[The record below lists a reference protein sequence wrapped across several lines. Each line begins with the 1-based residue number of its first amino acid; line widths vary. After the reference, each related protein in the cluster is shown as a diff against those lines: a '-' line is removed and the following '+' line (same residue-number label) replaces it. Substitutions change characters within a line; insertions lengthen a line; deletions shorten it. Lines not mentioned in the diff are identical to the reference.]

1 MIVDALILAGG
12 RSSRLGGSAK
22 RDLEVDG
29 VSLLAHTVAA
39 VRAVGAA
46 HVVVV
51 GDEGMDG
58 VVTTREDPPFTGPVA
73 AIARGLRALP
83 STSSAVFVL
92 ACDMPGISA
101 ALPILLS
108 SHSGDGVIAVDRGRR
123 QQLAFLADAAALRRS
138 VEGLSAMADAPVRA
152 LLEGLTLGEVVVP
165 DGATDDIDTWED
177 AARFGILRSE
187 TLGSPA

>member
-101 ALPILLS
+101 ALPILVAS
-108 SHSGDGVIAVDRGRR
+108 FSGDGVVAVDRGRR
-123 QQLAFLADAAALRRS
+123 QQLAFLADTVALRRA
-138 VEGLSAMADAPVRA
+138 VEGLPTVVDTPVRA
-152 LLEGLTLGEVVVP
+152 LLDRLDLGEVVVP